1 MFERAYRQRDAGLL
15 VIAGDP
21 MLASLA
27 DHAGFKAFL
36 SKLMLPA

>member
-1 MFERAYRQRDAGLL
+1 L
-15 VIAGDP
+15 VIASDP

-36 SKLMLPA
+36 TKLMLPT